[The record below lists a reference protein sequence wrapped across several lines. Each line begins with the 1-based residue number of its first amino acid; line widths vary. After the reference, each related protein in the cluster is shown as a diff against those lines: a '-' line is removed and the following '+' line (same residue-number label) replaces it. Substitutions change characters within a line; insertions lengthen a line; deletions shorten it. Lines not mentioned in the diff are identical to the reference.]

1 MYEEPLHIPTDLA
14 FVGEDPFCIGYQIL
28 GSCDGLFCTAC
39 DFEDLFLWNPS
50 TTELKNLPPLGIN
63 LHLKEEGNDFSY
75 GFGYIECQ
83 SDYRVVE
90 IVENKCNNCYKNDVS
105 VYSLRTNSW
114 KMIQECPNVNFL
126 DQADKFVN
134 GKLHWVVA
142 DPDRYRVSGRN
153 STCKIKTDVWVTKE
167 YESWTKVA
175 SIPLKIYD
183 AWPIFISQNDEI
195 LVHDGSSLVWYN
207 TRDNTFVR
215 PVNQIHC
222 ISANNFSGCYG
233 AVTHVFENQSSPG
246 AGCFLNL
253 IVGIPDVDNVM
264 QLLEFV
270 DSSFY
275 VRHPVDSDGKTNDLI
290 K

>member
-14 FVGEDPFCIGYQIL
+14 FVGEDRFCIGYQIL
-28 GSCDGLFCTAC
+28 GSCDGLFCTSS

-50 TTELKNLPPLGIN
+50 TTELKNFPPLGIN

-114 KMIQECPNVNFL
+114 KMIQECPNVNLL
-126 DQADKFVN
+126 DQAGKFVN

-142 DPDRYRVSGRN
+142 DPDRYRVSGWN
-153 STCKIKTDVWVTKE
+153 STWFITSLDLVDETFGDVVLPDLDYNYLDCEIGSSGGSLCFFSYSKIKTDVWVMKE

-175 SIPLKIYD
+175 SIPSKNYD

-222 ISANNFSGCYG
+222 ISANNFSVY
-233 AVTHVFENQSSPG
+233 VESLVSLN
-246 AGCFLNL
+246 FLEE
-253 IVGIPDVDNVM
+253 D
-264 QLLEFV
+264 
-270 DSSFY
+270 
-275 VRHPVDSDGKTNDLI
+275 
-290 K
+290 